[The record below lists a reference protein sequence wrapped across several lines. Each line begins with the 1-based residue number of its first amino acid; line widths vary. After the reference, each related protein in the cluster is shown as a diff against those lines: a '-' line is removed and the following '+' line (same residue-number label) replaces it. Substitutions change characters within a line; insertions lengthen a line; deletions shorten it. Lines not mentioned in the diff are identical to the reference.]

1 MRICLKWLIKYY
13 IELGKEIGIV
23 LSKGKWIEIAYL
35 AITTGIGFLVDTK
48 EYIELYTNI
57 NLGQIPVPVLNGLLA
72 GTTILVSLFLYTPMR
87 IFRTNREKIALLE
100 EQQKPKLQIG
110 FDLKKFPGCLD
121 DTSNAYEDTQTG
133 KTVRIRF
140 SQKWR
145 IFIYNPS
152 ATETIKN
159 VEAKLIDINKCLSG
173 SARNLPA
180 VHLKFTHDN
189 KGEQRSISINPQ
201 SREFVDVIECFM
213 SSEQINENIFYI
225 QHTEKNQNYTE
236 LSLFFD
242 NIDKE
247 DCKIRIE
254 VGGGCNL

>member
-110 FDLKKFPGCLD
+110 FDLKNFQAVLTTQAMLMKIHRQVKLYVLD
-121 DTSNAYEDTQTG
+121 FHKNGEYL
-133 KTVRIRF
+133 
-140 SQKWR
+140 
-145 IFIYNPS
+145 FI
-152 ATETIKN
+152 IH
-159 VEAKLIDINKCLSG
+159 
-173 SARNLPA
+173 LP
-180 VHLKFTHDN
+180 
-189 KGEQRSISINPQ
+189 QRQ
-201 SREFVDVIECFM
+201 
-213 SSEQINENIFYI
+213 
-225 QHTEKNQNYTE
+225 
-236 LSLFFD
+236 
-242 NIDKE
+242 
-247 DCKIRIE
+247 
-254 VGGGCNL
+254 